1 MTPGRLRRGT
11 CASSERGPVP
21 VPCARSSARHG
32 HSFTVLASRERRAP
46 PRLQRCTP
54 TSRRPPP
61 RTHMHVASL
70 TTEGPLRLR
79 ERSTFSKAG
88 PSRGR
93 GCQGRLHA
101 RHRHTAKAGEAFPSH
116 APGHHHRAL
125 WCCRRSLLSRYLW
138 GQGRTPPCGPKEQ
151 EVAQKFRGV
160 ASSVWGPVSCTRPRG
175 LFLQRPVRQVLGGQ
189 ASLGPRPCPLKR
201 SSHPAGG
208 AAPGPGER

>member
-1 MTPGRLRRGT
+1 MTPGRLRRGM

-138 GQGRTPPCGPKEQ
+138 GQGCTPPCGPKEQ